1 MTFEEAGSRYAQLR
15 DQYQAGQ
22 LDLGGFQAA
31 TAQLAVADPEGTWWQ
46 IEPTSGEWLMWNG
59 SAWVR
64 PGQSEAE
71 APSPPPQR
79 QYSLVVQTQ
88 DYRTQLK
95 TDGAD
100 FLWVYGLVS
109 CTDPAVDCAAL
120 AGAVRFQTGGVNPQW
135 LALGSPVPVAGAMAV
150 PVSAAQPDPTARP
163 LPGGASVVA
172 TATIEGQAVSA
183 EVTIEIV
190 TQAPPSYELAPLFWG
205 FGNDSRTRSESRN
218 YRGQELAEYELV
230 ADGEDQIH
238 VALVFVRKD
247 LVQDGANPAGYA
259 GQAAQFVGL
268 RKAEL
273 TGEDSAEFEVSS
285 ALEAPGLYRIDV
297 KSRRPLLAGQ
307 ANRQLDL
314 TLAIEGE
321 AYGEAANQVRER
333 TVAARIPLQH
343 KLLFM
348 SLIVTPGTCQGTS
361 EAWAWVGVAP
371 SAAIPLRDAPCQI
384 DLVSLGS
391 GPWLELRGDAA
402 KRTDE
407 FGLANWT
414 FDYRGLN
421 WKNLGE
427 ARFKVR
433 AGINVPGGPPLEATW
448 VEIDVNAN
456 RQKFLSDLTAS
467 AVQLELNNSSLG
479 PRGGIFDQL
488 WPDSLSG
495 PLNDIRA
502 LADPSG
508 PWRRYSCGE
517 MRDRL
522 WSFALGRRYSNE
534 LEAAS
539 AMNGIDFGKYEIAPN
554 HVCCGLFPAGKDDPY
569 FIDPWWDQAF
579 YPDKVLLTRAQET
592 ARLSACA
599 ALLPAVGPAVLL
611 KMGVFATA
619 AAAMATIRN
628 WLASSL
634 AGEQWLDAQ
643 GAYKE
648 TPPRWG
654 GSFFEGS
661 EREAMQAGT
670 VSPLENW

>member
-15 DQYQAGQ
+15 DQFQAGQ
-22 LDLGGFQAA
+22 LDLASFQAA
-31 TAQLAVADPEGTWWQ
+31 TAQLTVVDPEGTWWQ
-46 IEPTSGEWLMWNG
+46 IEPTGGEWLMWNG

-64 PGQSEAE
+64 PGQPEAS
-71 APSPPPQR
+71 APSPSPQR

-95 TDGAD
+95 ADGAD
-100 FLWVYGLVS
+100 FLWIYALVS

-120 AGAVRFQTGGVNPQW
+120 AGAVRFHTGGVNPQW

-172 TATIEGQAVSA
+172 AATIEGQAVSA
-183 EVTIEIV
+183 EVTLEIAA
-190 TQAPPSYELAPLFWG
+190 QAPPSYELTPLLWG
-205 FGNDSRTRSESRN
+205 FEKDLRTRSEKRT
-218 YRGQELAEYELV
+218 YRGQEFAEYELV

-259 GQAAQFVGL
+259 GQAADFMRL

-273 TGEDSAEFEVSS
+273 TGEGFAEFELSS

-307 ANRQLDL
+307 ANRQVNL

-321 AYGEAANQVRER
+321 ASADAANQVRER
-333 TVAARIPLQH
+333 VVAARIPLQH
-343 KLLFM
+343 KLLFLN
-348 SLIVTPGTCQGTS
+348 LIVTPGTCQGTS

-371 SAAIPLRDAPCQI
+371 GTARPLKDAPCQI

-402 KRTDE
+402 KRTNE
-407 FGLANWT
+407 FGVAGWT

-433 AGINVPGGPPLEATW
+433 AGINAPGGPPVEATW

-456 RQKFLSDLTAS
+456 RQKFLSDLTVS
-467 AVQLELNNSSLG
+467 AVQLGLNNPSLG

-508 PWRRYSCGE
+508 AWRRYSCGE
-517 MRDRL
+517 MRDRI
-522 WSFALGRRYSNE
+522 WGFALGRRYSND
-534 LEAAS
+534 LGVAS

-592 ARLSACA
+592 ARLSACS

-611 KMGVFATA
+611 KMGAFPA
-619 AAAMATIRN
+619 AAAALAMIRN

-634 AGEQWLDAQ
+634 PGEQGLDAK

-661 EREAMQAGT
+661 EREATKAGT
-670 VSPLENW
+670 VSLLENW

>member
-15 DQYQAGQ
+15 DQFQAGQ
-22 LDLGGFQAA
+22 LDFASFQAA
-31 TAQLAVADPEGTWWQ
+31 TAQLTVVDPDGTWWQ
-46 IEPTSGEWLMWNG
+46 IEPAGGEWVMWNG

-64 PGQSEAE
+64 PAQPEAG

-79 QYSLVVQTQ
+79 QYSLTVQTQ

-95 TDGAD
+95 SDGAD
-100 FLWVYGLVS
+100 FLWVYASVS
-109 CTDPAVDCAAL
+109 CTDPGVDCAAL
-120 AGAVRFQTGGVNPQW
+120 AGAVRFHTGGANPQW

-150 PVSAAQPDPTARP
+150 PVSAAAPDPATRP

-172 TATIEGQAVSA
+172 AATFEGQAVSA
-183 EVTIEIV
+183 ETTLEIV
-190 TQAPPSYELAPLFWG
+190 AQAPPAYEVTPVFWG
-205 FGNDSRTRSESRN
+205 FEKDSRTRSEKRA
-218 YRGQELAEYELV
+218 YRGQEFSEYELV

-259 GQAAQFVGL
+259 GQAADFMLL

-273 TGEDSAEFEVSS
+273 TGEGSAEFELSS

-297 KSRRPLLAGQ
+297 KSRRPLLASE
-307 ANRQLDL
+307 ANRQLNVA
-314 TLAIEGE
+314 LAIEGE
-321 AYGEAANQVRER
+321 ASADAANQVRER
-333 TVAARIPLQH
+333 AIAARIPLQH
-343 KLLFM
+343 KLLFLN
-348 SLIVTPGTCQGTS
+348 LIVTPGTCQGTS
-361 EAWAWVGVAP
+361 EAWAWVGAAP
-371 SAAIPLRDAPCQI
+371 GAGKPLKEVPCQI
-384 DLVSLGS
+384 DLVSLGG

-402 KRTDE
+402 KRTNE
-407 FGLANWT
+407 YGVANWT

-421 WKNLGE
+421 WKTLGE

-433 AGINVPGGPPLEATW
+433 AGINAPGGPPLEATW

-467 AVQLELNNSSLG
+467 AGQLELNNPSLG

-508 PWRRYSCGE
+508 AWRRYSCGE
-517 MRDRL
+517 MRDRI
-522 WSFALGRRYSNE
+522 WSFALERRYSND
-534 LEAAS
+534 LAVAS

-579 YPDKVLLTRAQET
+579 HPDKVLLTRAQEA
-592 ARLSACA
+592 ARLRACA

-611 KMGVFATA
+611 KIGAFATA
-619 AAAMATIRN
+619 AAAMAAIGN
-628 WLASSL
+628 WLARPL
-634 AGEQWLDAQ
+634 AGEQWLNGK

-648 TPPRWG
+648 TPSRWG
-654 GSFFEGS
+654 GSFFEGP
-661 EREAMQAGT
+661 EREAMKTGT